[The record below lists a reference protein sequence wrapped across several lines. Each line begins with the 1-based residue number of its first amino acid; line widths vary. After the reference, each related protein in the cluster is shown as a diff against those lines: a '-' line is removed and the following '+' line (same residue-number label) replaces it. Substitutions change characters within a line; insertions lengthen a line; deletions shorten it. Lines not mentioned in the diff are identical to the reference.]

1 MPRSLVSVL
10 IDTYNHERF
19 IEEAIVSVLEQD
31 VSSAEMEVIVVDDG
45 STDETPAIVR
55 KFAPRV
61 RYLRKTNGGQASAFN
76 VGIPETRG
84 EIVAFLD
91 GDDWWA
97 RGKLNTALDQLEK
110 HPEVGEVG
118 HGWYE
123 VYSGSKPHL
132 VVVPER
138 DYEVHL
144 RSATGARL
152 FSQLRGF
159 LGTSKITIRKAVLN
173 RILPIPE
180 ELVVEADEYIFTLA
194 PAIAPALVLSQP
206 LFYYRF
212 HENNQFMF
220 QCDDPT
226 KLRRK
231 QASLAALV
239 RTLPGALAKLGVSQT
254 VIKTVLKPTW
264 VDAERMKLTLEGG
277 RPWETFAVERTSF
290 SLDYSHVRLGYR
302 LFKWFVLGL
311 TLITP
316 PRRFY
321 GLRRWYSAKGLRRL
335 RKVLGEP
342 KAMAPVFQTAIESR
356 DRA

>member
-1 MPRSLVSVL
+1 MSRPLVSVL

-19 IEEAIVSVLEQD
+19 IEQAIVSVLEQD
-31 VSSAEMEVIVVDDG
+31 MSPAEMEVIVVDDG
-45 STDETPAIVR
+45 STDNTAEIVG

-61 RYLRKTNGGQASAFN
+61 RHLRKANGGQASAFN
-76 VGIPETRG
+76 AGIPEAHG

-97 RGKLNTALDQLEK
+97 KGKLSAALDQLAK
-110 HPEVGEVG
+110 HPEVGAVG

-123 VYSGSKPHL
+123 LYSGSTPHL
-132 VVVPER
+132 MVVPER

-144 RSATGARL
+144 RSVTAAR
-152 FSQLRGF
+152 FFCQLRGF
-159 LGTSKITIRKAVLN
+159 LGTSKITIRKAVLD

-194 PAIAPALVLSQP
+194 PAIAPAIVLNQP

-212 HENNQFMF
+212 HENNQFMI
-220 QCDDPT
+220 QSADPAR
-226 KLRRK
+226 LRRK

-239 RTLPGALAKLGVSQT
+239 RTLPGPLAQLGVSPDA
-254 VIKTVLKPTW
+254 IRIVLEPLW
-264 VDAERMKLTLEGG
+264 VDAERMKLAIGG
-277 RPWETFAVERTSF
+277 GKPWQTFAVERTSF
-290 SLDYSHVRLGYR
+290 ALDYTKVSRGYR
-302 LFKWFVLGL
+302 LFKSFVLGL

-321 GLRRWYSAKGLRRL
+321 QLRAWYSTGRLRRMRRL
-335 RKVLGEP
+335 LGEP
-342 KAMAPVFQTAIESR
+342 TTAGPTIKTAVESSN
-356 DRA
+356 